1 MLSPHATP
9 SRRISRGT
17 AVTGLL
23 QRTVGRIRGERP
35 ITPLPYRPP
44 AVIFGT
50 GGSGT
55 RVLQV
60 LTDRSGFFMGTNLN
74 GPGDSL
80 DIGWFMRRWLDKYL
94 GKSDWIGEMSRGS
107 QGNRFRVPSGM
118 PEDFAATIE
127 DHREAIDD
135 PDARWGWKT
144 PRAILIFP
152 FVHEFFPGMK
162 AVHLV
167 RDGRDMAYSKNQNQA
182 RRHGPQLLD
191 KKQQE
196 LPKPVRSMTFWA
208 RVNLAAARYGE
219 RNLGDHY
226 LRMRYEDVCADPR
239 ASSVRLLDFLQS
251 PAPRES
257 MQEFAASEIRPS
269 STMGR
274 WRDRDP
280 DQIAEIESVGAEA
293 LRKFGYE

>member
-1 MLSPHATP
+1 M
-9 SRRISRGT
+9 
-17 AVTGLL
+17 TGLL
-23 QRTVGRIRGERP
+23 QRTVGRLRGEGS

-80 DIGWFMRRWLDKYL
+80 DIGWFMRRWLDDYL
-94 GKSDWIGEMSRGS
+94 GKSDWIGEMTRGS
-107 QGNRFRVPSGM
+107 PRNRFRVPNGM
-118 PEDFAATIE
+118 PEDFARTIE

-135 PDARWGWKT
+135 PDARWGWKN
-144 PRAILIFP
+144 PRAILILP
-152 FVHEFFPGMK
+152 FIHEFFPGMK

-191 KKQQE
+191 REQKE
-196 LPKPVRSMTFWA
+196 LPKPVRSIAFWA

-219 RNLGDHY
+219 RNLGENY
-226 LRMRYEDVCADPR
+226 LRMRYEDVCSDPR
-239 ASSVRLLDFLQS
+239 ASSVRLLDFLDS

-257 MQEFAASEIRPS
+257 IQEFAASEIRPS

-280 DQIAEIESVGAEA
+280 DQVREIESVGGEA
-293 LRKFGYE
+293 LRKFGYA

>member
-1 MLSPHATP
+1 
-9 SRRISRGT
+9 
-17 AVTGLL
+17 VTGLL
-23 QRTVGRIRGERP
+23 QRTVERIRGERP

-44 AVIFGT
+44 VVIFGT

-60 LTDRSGFFMGTNLN
+60 LTDRSGFFMGTHLN

-80 DIGWFMRRWLDKYL
+80 DIGWFMRRWLDDYL
-94 GKSDWIGEMSRGS
+94 GRSDWIGQMTRGS
-107 QGNRFRVPSGM
+107 QRNRFRVPTGM
-118 PEDFAATIE
+118 AEDFAGTIE
-127 DHREAIDD
+127 VHREAIDD
-135 PDARWGWKT
+135 PDAMWGWKT

-191 KKQQE
+191 NEQQE
-196 LPKPVRSMTFWA
+196 LPKPVRSMAFWA

-219 RNLGDHY
+219 RNLGDRY
-226 LRMRYEDVCADPR
+226 LCMRYEDICSEPR
-239 ASSVRLLDFLQS
+239 TAGVRLLDFLDS
-251 PAPRES
+251 PAAREPI
-257 MQEFAASEIRPS
+257 QEFAASEIRPS

-274 WRDRDP
+274 WREREA
-280 DQIAEIESVGAEA
+280 AEIRELESVGGEA
-293 LRKFGYE
+293 LHKFGYE

>member
-9 SRRISRGT
+9 SRETSTGAT
-17 AVTGLL
+17 VTGLL
-23 QRTVGRIRGERP
+23 QRTVGRIRRERP

-80 DIGWFMRRWLDKYL
+80 DIGWFMRRWLDDYL
-94 GKSDWIGEMSRGS
+94 GKSDWIGEMTRGS
-107 QGNRFRVPSGM
+107 QRNRFRVPNGM

-135 PDARWGWKT
+135 PEARWGWKN
-144 PRAILIFP
+144 PRAILILP
-152 FVHEFFPGMK
+152 FIHEFFPGMK

-191 KKQQE
+191 SEQKE
-196 LPKPVRSMTFWA
+196 LPKPVRSMAFWA

-219 RNLGDHY
+219 RELGENY
-226 LRMRYEDVCADPR
+226 LRMRYEDVCTDPR
-239 ASSVRLLDFLQS
+239 ASSARLLDFLDS

-257 MQEFAASEIRPS
+257 IQEFAASEIRPS

-280 DQIAEIESVGAEA
+280 DQVREIESVGGEA